1 LAIWIFAGSAQL
13 GDAMTNDTAKNTD
26 RLTIMEEKL
35 EFQDYTMEK
44 LNEVIITQQ
53 RQLDKLEGEMLSLRK
68 KFDVVYAETDDNEKS
83 TPQEY

>member
-1 LAIWIFAGSAQL
+1 
-13 GDAMTNDTAKNTD
+13 MTNDTGKNTD
-26 RLTIMEEKL
+26 RLTIVEEKL

-68 KFDVVYAETDDNEKS
+68 KFDVVYAETDAKRQKNS
-83 TPQEY
+83 T

>member
-1 LAIWIFAGSAQL
+1 
-13 GDAMTNDTAKNTD
+13 MTNDAGSNTD

-68 KFDVVYAETDDNEKS
+68 KFDVVYAETDAKQQKS
-83 TPQEY
+83 SLLE

>member
-1 LAIWIFAGSAQL
+1 
-13 GDAMTNDTAKNTD
+13 MTNDTAKNTD
-26 RLTIMEEKL
+26 RLTIMEEKI

-68 KFDVVYAETDDNEKS
+68 KFDVVYAETDVKQKS

>member
-1 LAIWIFAGSAQL
+1 
-13 GDAMTNDTAKNTD
+13 MTNDAGKNTD

-35 EFQDYTMEK
+35 EYQDYTMEK

-68 KFDVVYAETDDNEKS
+68 KFDVVYAETDGKLQKS
-83 TPQEY
+83 SPPDY

>member
-1 LAIWIFAGSAQL
+1 
-13 GDAMTNDTAKNTD
+13 MTNDAGKNTD

-68 KFDVVYAETDDNEKS
+68 KFDVVYAEMDVKPHKS
-83 TPQEY
+83 PRL

>member
-1 LAIWIFAGSAQL
+1 
-13 GDAMTNDTAKNTD
+13 MTNETGKNAD

-35 EFQDYTMEK
+35 EYQDYTMEK

-68 KFDVVYAETDDNEKS
+68 KFDVAYAEADLKQQKR
-83 TPQEY
+83 P